1 MFKSQKPRNERY
13 YLSIKIRK
21 TACGRLYAAGAAH
34 NAGGTPP
41 LSRIEPPAHR
51 HPDTLHQTAHAG
63 GAMPHHCGRHCS
75 SGANAP
81 PLLIGLR
88 ARRPAPLLRSRGLSG
103 GAYPDGPPLR
113 GPLVAR
119 PLRSATAAPRSLSAR
134 RVSRKGHA
142 RLRRRLRRPCPR
154 PRLCGGSRVP
164 PALPPLA
171 VLRPALRSPGGG
183 SRLPASALRRRGLRV
198 GGAFRAPA
206 GLRHQKTIR
215 FYGHIPPPVP
225 HRGRRGSG

>member
-1 MFKSQKPRNERY
+1 
-13 YLSIKIRK
+13 
-21 TACGRLYAAGAAH
+21 
-34 NAGGTPP
+34 
-41 LSRIEPPAHR
+41 
-51 HPDTLHQTAHAG
+51 
-63 GAMPHHCGRHCS
+63 MPHHCGRCCS
-75 SGANAP
+75 SGAYAP
-81 PLLIGLR
+81 TLLIGVR

-103 GAYPDGPPLR
+103 GVYPDGPPLR

-119 PLRSATAAPRSLSAR
+119 PLRSAAAAPRSLSAR
-134 RVSRKGHA
+134 RVLRKGRA

-183 SRLPASALRRRGLRV
+183 SRLPASAPRRSGLRV

-206 GLRHQKTIR
+206 GLRQPAARVLYLIKYKYVLDSVQTITNHDTPSR
-215 FYGHIPPPVP
+215 PPKGE
-225 HRGRRGSG
+225 HSSGAQ